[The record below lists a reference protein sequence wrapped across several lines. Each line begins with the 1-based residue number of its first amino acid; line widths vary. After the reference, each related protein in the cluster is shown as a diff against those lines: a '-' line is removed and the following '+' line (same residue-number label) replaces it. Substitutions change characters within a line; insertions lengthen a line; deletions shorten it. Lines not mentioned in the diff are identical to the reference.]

1 MDKEIRYLGGGSG
14 HFQKPADVQVRKLEN
29 GNFVLEGYA
38 FKYNVLSRD
47 LGGFREMIMPGVV
60 DNIDLSG
67 ADIISTFNHNDDK
80 ILARTMSKTLTLTP
94 DDSGLK
100 YSFEVP
106 DTTTGRDLVVSAQRG
121 DVQHSSF
128 EFNVAPG
135 GADWLEE
142 RDGVVRKVRSFSALY
157 QVGPVVNPAYYDT
170 ATQVAKR
177 SYSSFKEEQNKTPQH
192 VVEGE
197 QRKRVIQLL
206 K

>member
-1 MDKEIRYLGGGSG
+1 
-14 HFQKPADVQVRKLEN
+14 
-29 GNFVLEGYA
+29 
-38 FKYNVLSRD
+38 
-47 LGGFREMIMPGVV
+47 
-60 DNIDLSG
+60 
-67 ADIISTFNHNDDK
+67 
-80 ILARTMSKTLTLTP
+80 MSKTLVLTP
-94 DDSGLK
+94 DDTGLK
-100 YSFEVP
+100 YAFEVP
-106 DTTTGRDLVVSAQRG
+106 DTTTGRDLAVSAQRG

-128 EFNVAPG
+128 EFNVALG

-177 SYSSFKEEQNKTPQH
+177 SYSSFKEEQNKIPQH
-192 VVEGE
+192 VVEAE